1 MDGVTVLESKNQN
14 KGNTFKIALMYFSAT
29 GNTKKIAD
37 VVEES
42 LTKLAASVTK
52 IDITSYEARKEQ
64 MSLREYDAV
73 IFGFPIYS
81 LRAPRVCRQW
91 LETLNGEG
99 KKCSVFFTFGGFG
112 KDPAHYYIKEL
123 LDKRNFTL
131 VSTAEI
137 LAVHTFN
144 RCGWQAAEGRPNQ
157 SDFEVVE
164 EYADKTLNRFTGEDT
179 DIIHDFKKP
188 AFPSEQLDMAE
199 KFRFKLITQ
208 LPNRDARNC
217 SMCMLCEKLCPTNA
231 MDAKKGIADST
242 SCIAC
247 FRCIANCPDGVLH
260 TNDISATW
268 ENKLQMHNTTKEDID
283 HMASRIFL

>member
-1 MDGVTVLESKNQN
+1 MATMDKCNPDS
-14 KGNTFKIALMYFSAT
+14 FKIALIYFSAT

-37 VVEES
+37 TIENY
-42 LTKLAASVTK
+42 LKGHDISVTK
-52 IDITSYEARKEQ
+52 IDITSHESRKEQ
-64 MSLREYDAV
+64 MSLSEYDAV

-91 LETLNGEG
+91 LEQLDGDG

-112 KDPAHYYIKEL
+112 KDPAHYYMKEL
-123 LDKRNFTL
+123 LEKRNFTL
-131 VSTAEI
+131 VSTAEF
-137 LAVHTFN
+137 LGVHTFN

-157 SDFEVVE
+157 SDFKVAE
-164 EYADKTLNRFTGEDT
+164 EFTHKTLKRFTGEDPDT
-179 DIIHDFKKP
+179 ICDFDKP
-188 AFPSEQLDMAE
+188 MYPSAQLDMAE

-208 LPNRDARNC
+208 LPTRGDTKC

-231 MDAKKGIADST
+231 MNAEKGIADPT

-260 TNDISATW
+260 TNDISGTW
-268 ENKLQMHNTTKEDID
+268 DNKLKMHNTTKEEID
-283 HMASRIFL
+283 QMESKIYL

>member
-1 MDGVTVLESKNQN
+1 MEIMGKHNSDAL
-14 KGNTFKIALMYFSAT
+14 KIALIYFSAT

-37 VVEES
+37 TIENY
-42 LTKLAASVTK
+42 LTGQDVSVTK
-52 IDITSYEARKEQ
+52 IDITSHESRKEPI
-64 MSLREYDAV
+64 SLSKYDAV

-91 LETLNGEG
+91 LEKLDGDG

-131 VSTAEI
+131 VSTAEF

-144 RCGWQAAEGRPNQ
+144 RCGWQAAEGRPNEL
-157 SDFEVVE
+157 DFNAAE
-164 EYADKTLNRFTGEDT
+164 EFTYKTLKRFTGEDPDT
-179 DIIHDFKKP
+179 ICDFNEP
-188 AFPSEQLDMAE
+188 AYPSEQLDMAE

-208 LPNRDARNC
+208 LPAREAENC

-231 MDAKKGIADST
+231 MDAKKGIAAPA

-247 FRCIANCPDGVLH
+247 FRCVANCPDGVLH
-260 TNDISATW
+260 TNDISGTW
-268 ENKLQMHNTTKEDID
+268 ENKLKMHNTTKEEID
-283 HMASRIFL
+283 QMESKIYL